1 MTMIKNIFFLL
12 LFSSINLFAQ
22 DSLYFVI
29 RVDDILS
36 RNTTI
41 LPRSIKH
48 FQQAVEQR
56 GGKVTW
62 AVIPHRL
69 IETQNQDGVL
79 SKELRESL
87 LNGHE
92 VAMHGYNHICQ
103 SCSQSGHE
111 MFCTTNNLHFSYSQQ
126 LQLINDGMQILFD
139 SVNVIPKSFVPP
151 GHAADTIT
159 YQVLIDKGFNW
170 LSSVGGTK
178 KYIYKTLYNLQQN
191 NEYTWQLTTSQYYSK
206 LNSALQDIRSMGAAN
221 GYYCLLLHDYFIRQ
235 GYSNG
240 IVVNWIGELLDS
252 LNYIY
257 GNRIKYLTIS
267 EAANIF
273 KQQGTTSLSD
283 EKYLA
288 SDFQLYQNYPNPF
301 NPTTKISFTIPALT
315 PSLSQ
320 GERVI
325 LKVYDM
331 LGNEVATLVNEE
343 KQPGQY
349 EVEFTAKGVQSSGI
363 RHLVSGIG
371 NLASGVLFYQLRVG
385 EQVQTKKMLYLK

>member
-1 MTMIKNIFFLL
+1 MIKNIFFLL
-12 LFSSINLFAQ
+12 LFSSINIFAQ
-22 DSLYFVI
+22 DSLYFII

-69 IETQNQDGVL
+69 IESQNQDGVL
-79 SKELRESL
+79 AKELRESL

-103 SCSQSGHE
+103 SCNQSGHE
-111 MFCTTNNLHFSYSQQ
+111 MFCTTNNLHFSYSLQ
-126 LQLINDGMQILFD
+126 LQLINDGLQILFD

-191 NEYTWQLTTSQYYSK
+191 NEYTWQLTSSQYTSR
-206 LNSALQDIRSMGAAN
+206 LNSALQDIRSMGTAN

-235 GYSNG
+235 GYSNA

-273 KQQGTTSLSD
+273 KQQGTTSLSN
-283 EKYLA
+283 EKHLV

-301 NPTTKISFTIPALT
+301 NPSTRIQYQVSSISQV
-315 PSLSQ
+315 S
-320 GERVI
+320 
-325 LKVYDM
+325 LKVYDI

-343 KQPGQY
+343 KQPGHY
-349 EVEFTAKGVQSSGI
+349 EVEFTARGSQTSSIQYPASSIPQSGGQ
-363 RHLVSGIG
+363 H
-371 NLASGVLFYQLRVG
+371 LASGVLFYQLRVG
-385 EQVQTKKMLYLK
+385 EQVQTKKMLYLR